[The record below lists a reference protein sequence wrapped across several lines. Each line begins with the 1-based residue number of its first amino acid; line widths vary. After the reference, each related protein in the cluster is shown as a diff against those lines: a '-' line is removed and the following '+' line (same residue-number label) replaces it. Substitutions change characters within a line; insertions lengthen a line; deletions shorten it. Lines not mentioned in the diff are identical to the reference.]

1 MDNTKAK
8 NSSSRSATL
17 LIHGPLG
24 KRLASSVTDFVYNNN
39 GNILYHD
46 QYVEAQKQL
55 YFSRIEWSLENFSIP
70 PDKIGGQ
77 VQEEIGKK
85 FGMQWSL
92 HFSDDIPRMAIF
104 VSKLSHC
111 LYEILSH
118 YQSQEWEVHIPLI
131 ISNHPHLEVVAKQ
144 FGIDFHHFP
153 ITSANKQEQEQRQLE
168 LLKQHN
174 IHLIVLARYMQI
186 VSENFVAHYPNRIIN
201 IHHSFLPAFVGA
213 KPYHAAFERGVKIIG
228 ATSHYVTG
236 DLDAGP
242 IIEQDIV
249 RIGHKDPVENLV
261 RKGLELEKTVL
272 ARAIRYHLQ
281 HKIIVDDRRTVIFF
295 D

>member
-1 MDNTKAK
+1 MDNTKAG

-24 KRLASSVTDFVYNNN
+24 IRLASSVTDFVNNNN

-46 QYVEAQKQL
+46 QYVDVQKQL
-55 YFSRIEWSLENFSIP
+55 YFTRIEWGLENFTIP
-70 PDKIGGQ
+70 TENIGAHF
-77 VQEEIGKK
+77 QELIADK
-85 FGMQWSL
+85 FGMQWAL
-92 HFSDDIPRMAIF
+92 NFSDDIPRMAVF
-104 VSKLSHC
+104 VSKLPHC

-118 YQSQEWEVHIPLI
+118 YQSQEWRVHIPLI
-131 ISNHPHLEVVAKQ
+131 VSNHPHLESVAKQ

-153 ITSANKQEQEQRQLE
+153 ITPANKKEQEQRQLA
-168 LLKQHN
+168 LLEDYKIN
-174 IHLIVLARYMQI
+174 FVVLARYMQI

-213 KPYHAAFERGVKIIG
+213 KPYHAAYERGVKIIG

-242 IIEQDIV
+242 IIEQDLV
-249 RIGHKDPVENLV
+249 RISHKDSVENLI
-261 RKGLELEKTVL
+261 RKGLDVEKTVL
-272 ARAIRYHLQ
+272 ARAIGYHLQ
-281 HKIIVDDRRTVIFF
+281 NKIIVYDRRTVIFF